1 MKAKV
6 FIVER
11 IEKLVA
17 MLRQTVKRLMAVCL
31 SCYFELTEFTQ
42 PKMNLIAL
50 IDRVVQVEL
59 ETYCHFRL
67 IAA

>member
-1 MKAKV
+1 LV

-17 MLRQTVKRLMAVCL
+17 VLRQTVKRLMVACL
-31 SCYFELTEFTQ
+31 LCYFELTEFAQ
-42 PKMNLIAL
+42 LKMNL

-59 ETYCHFRL
+59 ETYCHFRQ
-67 IAA
+67 IVA